1 MRWGRGTLLHL
12 THLFSTRPTFISIA
26 LRPAWPYMIIQNQM
40 SLAHSF
46 NIVWDNVIKCNVNIH
61 SMMILYR
68 NTKRILMRQ
77 YF

>member
-1 MRWGRGTLLHL
+1 MRWGWGTLLHL

-26 LRPAWPYMIIQNQM
+26 LRPAWP
-40 SLAHSF
+40 LAHSF
-46 NIVWDNVIKCNVNIH
+46 NIVWDNVTKCNVNIH
-61 SMMILYR
+61 SMIILYR